1 LNSRQ
6 PAGGSTNW
14 ASVATIAQTVRQ
26 TAGSG
31 VAAVSDHFEKTV
43 SESRKLSPG
52 KIAKGFEI

>member
-14 ASVATIAQTVRQ
+14 ASAATIAQTVRQ

-31 VAAVSDHFEKTV
+31 VAAVSDRFEKTV